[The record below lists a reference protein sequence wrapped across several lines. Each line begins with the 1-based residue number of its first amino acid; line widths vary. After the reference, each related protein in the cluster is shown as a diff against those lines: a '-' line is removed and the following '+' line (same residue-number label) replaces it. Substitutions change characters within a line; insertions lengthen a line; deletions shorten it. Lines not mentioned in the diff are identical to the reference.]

1 MKVLQELDQTFS
13 DQKLILALGNFDGV
27 HRGHR
32 LLLEEMCRFARR
44 VGAVPAVLLFQP
56 HPQQVLNPEKA
67 PGLIIDNEKKIELME
82 ALGIEA
88 VIMLPFD
95 RQMAALSPQQ
105 FIEEILLMKLCV
117 KGVFVGFNYRFGS
130 GAAGTPELLLDYG
143 KRLNFYV
150 RVVPPVLLD
159 GTPVS
164 STSVRSALLKGDIPG
179 AKCLLGY
186 WPVIRGRVVPGDGRG
201 RQLGYP
207 TANIQVP
214 KQILIPRSGV
224 YAGQALLEGGF
235 YPAVLNIG
243 KHPTFGCSREP
254 LIEVHLL
261 NFQGSIYGAKM
272 EIRLFQRLRSE
283 EKFATKQDLVK
294 QIRRDVESAARIF
307 EEIEAF
313 SVY

>member
-27 HRGHR
+27 HRGHK
-32 LLLEEMCRFARR
+32 LLLEEMCRFASRLE
-44 VGAVPAVLLFQP
+44 AVPAALLFYP

-67 PGLIIDNEKKIELME
+67 PGLIIDNEKKLELME

-105 FIEEILLMKLCV
+105 FIEEILLAKLKV
-117 KGVFVGFNYRFGS
+117 TGVFVGFNYRFGC
-130 GAAGTPELLLDYG
+130 GATGTPELLLDYG

-150 RVVPPVLLD
+150 RVMPPVILN

-164 STSVRSALLKGDIPG
+164 STSVRSALLEGDISE
-179 AKCLLGY
+179 AKSLLGY

-201 RQLGYP
+201 KKLGYP

-214 KQILIPRSGV
+214 EQMLVPRSGV
-224 YAGQALLEGGF
+224 YACQALLEGDF

-243 KHPTFGCSREP
+243 KHPTFGCSRNP

-261 NFQGSIYGAKM
+261 NFRGNIYGAKM

-283 EKFATKQDLVK
+283 KKFASKQDLIN
-294 QIRRDVESAARIF
+294 QIRKDVESAVRIL
-307 EEIEAF
+307 EKIEAF
-313 SVY
+313 SVC